1 MARRN
6 SGLFALAGIAPKV
19 FKMSNWIL
27 LVLAAVLNIGTV
39 YFAKASDGMT
49 RPWPTLGVVVTILL
63 TQFLVARVMSSGGQ
77 VAAAI
82 VAVVVAVMVGSGLIG
97 YFGFGERLTGLQIT
111 GYVIAVL
118 GVMIAGLAPA
128 AA

>member
-1 MARRN
+1 
-6 SGLFALAGIAPKV
+6 
-19 FKMSNWIL
+19 MSNWVL

-39 YFAKASDGMT
+39 YFAKASEGMM

-97 YFGFGERLTGLQIT
+97 YFAFGERLSGMQIA
-111 GYVIAVL
+111 GYAIAVL
-118 GVMIAGLAPA
+118 GVVMAGLAPNA
-128 AA
+128 A

>member
-1 MARRN
+1 M
-6 SGLFALAGIAPKV
+6 
-19 FKMSNWIL
+19 

-39 YFAKASDGMT
+39 YLAKASEGMT
-49 RPWPTLGVVVTILL
+49 RPGATAGVVVTILL

-82 VAVVVAVMVGSGLIG
+82 VTVVVAVMVGSGLIG
-97 YFGFGERLTGLQIT
+97 YLFFGERLTTLQIA
-111 GYVIAVL
+111 GYAIAVA
-118 GVMIAGLAPA
+118 GVMVASLAPA

>member
-1 MARRN
+1 
-6 SGLFALAGIAPKV
+6 
-19 FKMSNWIL
+19 MSNWML
-27 LVLAAVLNIGTV
+27 LLLAAVLNIGTV
-39 YFAKASDGMT
+39 YCVKASEGMT
-49 RPWPTLGVVVTILL
+49 RLWPTLGVVISILL

-97 YFGFGERLTGLQIT
+97 YFAFGERLTALQIT
-111 GYVIAVL
+111 GYAIAVL